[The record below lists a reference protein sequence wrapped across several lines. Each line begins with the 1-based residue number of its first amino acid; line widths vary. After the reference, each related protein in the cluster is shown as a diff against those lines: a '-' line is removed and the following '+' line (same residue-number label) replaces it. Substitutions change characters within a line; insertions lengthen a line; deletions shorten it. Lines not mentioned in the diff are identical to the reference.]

1 MPVLRFKKFE
11 DLDEFERKG
20 KGINWR
26 FKPDASY
33 ISKALKFQVRVPI
46 PPGVYRFKTFEEA
59 EEWERKWWVKSGA
72 AKRTR

>member
-11 DLDEFERKG
+11 DLDAFERSG

-26 FKPDASY
+26 FDPDDSY
-33 ISKALKFQVRVPI
+33 INKALKFEVKVPF

-59 EEWERKWWVKSGA
+59 GAWEREWWVKSGA